1 MATPRPIHL
10 FLLIVFSLVVF
21 QSCGQQSQS
30 DTGESSESVDTRP
43 NIIVVLVDDMRW
55 DEYGEGGHNYLK
67 TPNIDRISK
76 EGIHFRNAFTTTPLC
91 SPSRASFLTGLYAHS
106 NGITDNLAR
115 NEQSHRL
122 ATFPKRLHEEGYE
135 TAFIGKWH
143 MGNDNTRRPGFD
155 EWVALKGQ
163 GEAVDP
169 FLNINGEEQTV
180 EGYVTDVLTEYAVR
194 FIRKERS
201 APFLLYLSHKALH
214 PNIMQRD
221 DGSTAAIDG
230 GGFVAAD
237 RHKGMYSTEVF
248 NRRPNSGIAPVDK
261 PALMRQ
267 IGDLPA
273 LGAETVTSETTIR
286 ERAEMLMAI
295 DDGLGE
301 MLETLEKNGK
311 LDNTIVVFTSD
322 HGYWYGEHGLSEE
335 RRLAYEEAIRIPLL
349 IRYPKTIKPGTKADQ
364 MVLSIDL
371 APTLLEL
378 AGIIPDD
385 SLQGMSL
392 APIMNNTVT
401 EWRDAYLIEYYS
413 DTVFERIFKM
423 GYKAVRT
430 ERYKY
435 IHYLDLKG
443 MDELYDLQQDPYEL
457 KNIINDPKAETA
469 LADMKK
475 LLNEH
480 LVKTGAEAIAGL

>member
-1 MATPRPIHL
+1 
-10 FLLIVFSLVVF
+10 
-21 QSCGQQSQS
+21 
-30 DTGESSESVDTRP
+30 
-43 NIIVVLVDDMRW
+43 
-55 DEYGEGGHNYLK
+55 
-67 TPNIDRISK
+67 
-76 EGIHFRNAFTTTPLC
+76 
-91 SPSRASFLTGLYAHS
+91 
-106 NGITDNLAR
+106 
-115 NEQSHRL
+115 
-122 ATFPKRLHEEGYE
+122 
-135 TAFIGKWH
+135 
-143 MGNDNTRRPGFD
+143 
-155 EWVALKGQ
+155 
-163 GEAVDP
+163 
-169 FLNINGEEQTV
+169 
-180 EGYVTDVLTEYAVR
+180 
-194 FIRKERS
+194 
-201 APFLLYLSHKALH
+201 
-214 PNIMQRD
+214 MQRD
-221 DGSTAAIDG
+221 DGSTATIDG

-237 RHKGMYSTEVF
+237 RHKGMYGAEVF

-267 IGDLPA
+267 IGNLPA
-273 LGAETVTSETTIR
+273 LGPETVTSETTIR

-335 RRLAYEEAIRIPLL
+335 RRLAYEEAIRIPML
-349 IRYPKTIKPGTKADQ
+349 IRYPQTIKPGTKADQ

-378 AGIIPDD
+378 AGVTPDD

-435 IHYLDLKG
+435 IHYLDLEG

-457 KNIINDPKAETA
+457 KNIINDPKAKTA